1 MTQETKDLYDAA
13 RKTILHTA
21 FHSDVL
27 AERDVCMNV
36 LSMLF
41 WRYSS
46 FSFQSLEKCRPFVRA
61 AVLQVLA
68 DFGRKGWPK
77 AYDILP
83 KERIEGLLRALN
95 DSEEHEL
102 ASSYSRK
109 NSKIIE
115 ALEAT
120 LPESERTAEDAD
132 EDFLADLLNEEAA

>member
-1 MTQETKDLYDAA
+1 MTQETKDLYDTA

-27 AERDVCMNV
+27 DERDVCVNV

-41 WRYSS
+41 CGFST

-61 AVLQVLA
+61 AVFQVLA

-83 KERIEGLLRALN
+83 KERIVSLLRAL
-95 DSEEHEL
+95 DDAAVHEL
-102 ASSYSRK
+102 GRSFRK

-120 LPESERTAEDAD
+120 LPESERSAGDAD
-132 EDFLADLLNEEAA
+132 EDFPADLLNEEAA